1 VQQVWATAFSQVQ
14 GLPSGWQQAGTW
26 TVNPFSSTL
35 PAYSVTAP
43 GTQGMGGVFTFQM
56 TDVNGA
62 RFMPQAYLT
71 FDTSLGA
78 AGCAVI
84 LYHDS
89 GTTEANG
96 AWLVADDGSW
106 IGPVSPGSSTTESNS
121 RCQIGGAGTAG
132 SDAGNVWTY
141 KLAVSFTAAFA
152 GAKNPANY
160 HGILSNTAFL
170 GVDYAAEAVFSPSP
184 GFKTDQGL
192 GQWGFYSAVRYI
204 LTSAFE
210 SPMKYVDMHEE
221 FPATPQWSA
230 CLYFVTGTPTVG
242 WTTPISQ
249 APTDPGDPATGWGS
263 WQTDVNGAFT
273 DNIAVSWA
281 PGVPLMS
288 PTPAPPAQPLSA
300 QANSW
305 AFIVFVA
312 GSKDTQSLGK
322 YVPTAP
328 MNQVRYTDHGRDET
342 VFWTCPVQ

>member
-1 VQQVWATAFSQVQ
+1 
-14 GLPSGWQQAGTW
+14 
-26 TVNPFSSTL
+26 
-35 PAYSVTAP
+35 
-43 GTQGMGGVFTFQM
+43 
-56 TDVNGA
+56 
-62 RFMPQAYLT
+62 
-71 FDTSLGA
+71 
-78 AGCAVI
+78 
-84 LYHDS
+84 
-89 GTTEANG
+89 
-96 AWLVADDGSW
+96 
-106 IGPVSPGSSTTESNS
+106 
-121 RCQIGGAGTAG
+121 
-132 SDAGNVWTY
+132 
-141 KLAVSFTAAFA
+141 
-152 GAKNPANY
+152 
-160 HGILSNTAFL
+160 
-170 GVDYAAEAVFSPSP
+170 
-184 GFKTDQGL
+184 
-192 GQWGFYSAVRYI
+192 
-204 LTSAFE
+204 
-210 SPMKYVDMHEE
+210 MHEE

-230 CLYFVTGTPTVG
+230 CLYSVTGTPTVG

-281 PGVPLMS
+281 PGVPLTS